1 MKKIIL
7 IAVSLVALTSVSIAQ
22 EVTTKAEAKAK
33 REMRHKDP
41 EQRAQKHVDRLN
53 NMVTLTDAQKVKVLE
68 IAKVKVQKADAI
80 REKFKNDPEKENKM
94 YPEMDAVKQEYH
106 KSVKALLT
114 AEQLKKLKAKQTE
127 LNSAGQPAEI
137 EHE

>member
-41 EQRAQKHVDRLN
+41 DQRAQKHVDRLN
-53 NMVTLTDAQKVKVLE
+53 NLVTLTDAQKVKVLE

-114 AEQLKKLKAKQTE
+114 AEQLKKLKAKQAE

>member
-7 IAVSLVALTSVSIAQ
+7 IAASLVALTSVTTAQ

>member
-106 KSVKALLT
+106 KSVKALLN

>member
-22 EVTTKAEAKAK
+22 EVNTKAEAKAK

-114 AEQLKKLKAKQTE
+114 AEQLKKLKAKQAE

>member
-114 AEQLKKLKAKQTE
+114 TEQLKKLKAKQAE

>member
-22 EVTTKAEAKAK
+22 EATTKAEAKAK
-33 REMRHKDP
+33 REMRRKDP

-68 IAKVKVQKADAI
+68 IANIKVQKADAI

-114 AEQLKKLKAKQTE
+114 AEQLKKLKTKQAE

>member
-53 NMVTLTDAQKVKVLE
+53 NMVTLTEAQKVKVLE

-114 AEQLKKLKAKQTE
+114 AEQLKKLKAKQAE
-127 LNSAGQPAEI
+127 LNSAGHPAEI

>member
-114 AEQLKKLKAKQTE
+114 AEQLKKLKAKQAE

>member
-7 IAVSLVALTSVSIAQ
+7 IAVSLVALTSMSIAQ
-22 EVTTKAEAKAK
+22 EAPTKAEAKAK
-33 REMRHKDP
+33 REMRRKDP
-41 EQRAQKHVDRLN
+41 EQRAQKHVDRLH

-68 IAKVKVQKADAI
+68 IATIKVQKADAI

-106 KSVKALLT
+106 KSIKALLT
-114 AEQLKKLKAKQTE
+114 AEQLKKLKTKQEE

>member
-22 EVTTKAEAKAK
+22 EATTKAEAKAK
-33 REMRHKDP
+33 REMRRKDP
-41 EQRAQKHVDRLN
+41 EQRAQKHVDRLH

-68 IAKVKVQKADAI
+68 IAKVKVKKADAI

-114 AEQLKKLKAKQTE
+114 AEQLKKLKTKQAE

>member
-7 IAVSLVALTSVSIAQ
+7 IAVSLVALTSVSSAQ

-106 KSVKALLT
+106 KSVKALLN

>member
-68 IAKVKVQKADAI
+68 LATIKVQKADAI

-94 YPEMDAVKQEYH
+94 YPEMDAVKQDYH

-114 AEQLKKLKAKQTE
+114 AEQLKKLKTKQAE

-137 EHE
+137 EHD

>member
-7 IAVSLVALTSVSIAQ
+7 IAVSLVALTSVSSAQ

>member
-7 IAVSLVALTSVSIAQ
+7 IAASLVALTSVTTAQ

-41 EQRAQKHVDRLN
+41 EQRAQKHVDRLH

-68 IAKVKVQKADAI
+68 IATIKVQKADAI

-94 YPEMDAVKQEYH
+94 YPEMDSVKQEYH

-114 AEQLKKLKAKQTE
+114 AEQLKKLKAKQAE
-127 LNSAGQPAEI
+127 LNSSGQPAEI
-137 EHE
+137 DHE

>member
-7 IAVSLVALTSVSIAQ
+7 IAVSLVALTSVSSAQ

-94 YPEMDAVKQEYH
+94 YPEMDEWRFY
-106 KSVKALLT
+106 S
-114 AEQLKKLKAKQTE
+114 
-127 LNSAGQPAEI
+127 EI
-137 EHE
+137 CH

>member
-22 EVTTKAEAKAK
+22 EATTKAEAKAK

-68 IAKVKVQKADAI
+68 IAKVKVKKADAI

-114 AEQLKKLKAKQTE
+114 AEQLKKLKTKQAE

>member
-7 IAVSLVALTSVSIAQ
+7 ITASIVALTSVSFAQ
-22 EVTTKAEAKAK
+22 EVPKEVKSKAK
-33 REMRHKDP
+33 NEKRQKDP

-68 IAKVKVQKADAI
+68 LATIKVQKADAI

-94 YPEMDAVKQEYH
+94 YPEMDAVKQDYH
-106 KSVKALLT
+106 KSVKAILT
-114 AEQLKKLKAKQTE
+114 AEQLKKLKSKQAE

>member
-7 IAVSLVALTSVSIAQ
+7 IAASLVALTSVTTAQ

-41 EQRAQKHVDRLN
+41 EQRAQKHVDRLH

-68 IAKVKVQKADAI
+68 IATIKVQKADAI

-114 AEQLKKLKAKQTE
+114 AEQLKKLKAKQAE
-127 LNSAGQPAEI
+127 LNSSGQPAEI
-137 EHE
+137 DHE

>member
-7 IAVSLVALTSVSIAQ
+7 IAVSLVALTSVSSAQ

-114 AEQLKKLKAKQTE
+114 AEQLKKLKAKQAE

>member
-22 EVTTKAEAKAK
+22 EATTKAEAKAK

-114 AEQLKKLKAKQTE
+114 AEQLKKLKAKQAE

>member
-22 EVTTKAEAKAK
+22 EATTKAEAKAK
-33 REMRHKDP
+33 REMRRKDP

-114 AEQLKKLKAKQTE
+114 AEQLKKLKAKQAE

>member
-22 EVTTKAEAKAK
+22 EATTKAEAKAK

-53 NMVTLTDAQKVKVLE
+53 NMVTLTDVQKVKVLE

-106 KSVKALLT
+106 KSIKALLT
-114 AEQLKKLKAKQTE
+114 AEQLKKLKTKQEE

>member
-22 EVTTKAEAKAK
+22 EATTKAEAKAK
-33 REMRHKDP
+33 REMRRKDP

-114 AEQLKKLKAKQTE
+114 AEQLKKLKTKQAE

>member
-53 NMVTLTDAQKVKVLE
+53 NMVTLTEAQKVKVLE

-80 REKFKNDPEKENKM
+80 RKKFKNDPEKENKM

-114 AEQLKKLKAKQTE
+114 AEQLKKLKAKQAE

>member
-68 IAKVKVQKADAI
+68 IAKLKVQKADAI

-114 AEQLKKLKAKQTE
+114 AEQLKKLKAKQAE

>member
-7 IAVSLVALTSVSIAQ
+7 IAVSLVALTSVSSAQ

-94 YPEMDAVKQEYH
+94 YLEMDAVKQEYH

>member
-7 IAVSLVALTSVSIAQ
+7 IAVSLVALTSMSIAQ
-22 EVTTKAEAKAK
+22 EAPTKAEAKAK
-33 REMRHKDP
+33 REMRRKDP
-41 EQRAQKHVDRLN
+41 EQRAQKHVDRLH

-68 IAKVKVQKADAI
+68 IATIKVQKADAI

-114 AEQLKKLKAKQTE
+114 AEQLKKLKTKQEE

>member
-7 IAVSLVALTSVSIAQ
+7 IAVSLVALTSVSIEQ

>member
-114 AEQLKKLKAKQTE
+114 AEQLRKLKAKQTE

>member
-53 NMVTLTDAQKVKVLE
+53 NMVTLTEAQKVKVLE

-114 AEQLKKLKAKQTE
+114 AEQLKKLKAKQAE